1 MTGEPQQP
9 RPLSDTFSARLKRLF
24 ETVPKTPGGR
34 DKWSNAS
41 VAEAVTRLGVPTT
54 HSHIS
59 HMRLG
64 VRSNPSAALVKALAD
79 VFRVPVTYFYEDQT
93 GGNVSTELVA
103 ALGDAGV
110 RGVALR
116 AQGISEQGMNKLME
130 LADMIR
136 ELEKLPPA
144 EQ

>member
-1 MTGEPQQP
+1 MTGDQNAP

-41 VAEAVTRLGVPTT
+41 VAEAVTQLGVSTT

-64 VRSNPSAALVKALAD
+64 VRNNPSAALVKALAD
-79 VFRVPVTYFYEDQT
+79 VFRVPVTYFYEDRD
-93 GGNVSTELVA
+93 GGDVSSELVA

-116 AQGISEQGMNKLME
+116 AQGISEQGMSKLLEM
-130 LADMIR
+130 ADMIR

-144 EQ
+144 DL